1 MKGSA
6 DFILG
11 GLMLSLSLLC
21 FFVAHRLWNGWDGPG
36 TMPLI
41 VGTILLFLALGF
53 WVFPSRDRMDFP
65 LFNKRA
71 ALPMFVTL
79 GSFALFILFVKSIG
93 YPLCSWLL
101 LLTLVESMKRGA
113 LSKTIIWTG
122 MVSVG
127 SYILFKVYLAMPLPA
142 GFMGI

>member
-1 MKGSA
+1 MRGFA

-21 FFVAHRLWNGWDGPG
+21 LFVAHRLWNGWDGPG

-53 WVFPSRDRMDFP
+53 WVVPSKDRMDFP
-65 LFNKRA
+65 LFKKRM

-79 GSFALFILFVKSIG
+79 GSFALFIIFVKWIG
-93 YPLCSWLL
+93 YPLSSWLL
-101 LLTLVESMKRGA
+101 LFTLVESMKRGA
-113 LSKTIIWTG
+113 LFKTAIWTG
-122 MVSVG
+122 MVSVC
-127 SYILFKVYLAMPLPA
+127 SYILFKIYLAMPLPA